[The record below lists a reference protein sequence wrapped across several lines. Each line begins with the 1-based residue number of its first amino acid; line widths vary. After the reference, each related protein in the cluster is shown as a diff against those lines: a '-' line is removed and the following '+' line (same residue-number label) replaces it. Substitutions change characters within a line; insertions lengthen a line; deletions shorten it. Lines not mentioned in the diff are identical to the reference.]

1 MFKKF
6 MEQPN
11 KGPRQRGRD
20 NESLLPSEK
29 TAKSLHL
36 IGHFAIFTKEEG
48 VKTTTEVRSR

>member
-6 MEQPN
+6 MEQPY
-11 KGPRQRGRD
+11 KGPRQRGRN